1 MTHTAGLTYGRF
13 EPGPVGEAYRQI
25 DVNFGNAGATL
36 ADMARKAA
44 SVPLCFQPG
53 SKWTYPVATDVLGRV
68 VEVVAGKPLDRVF
81 TERIPGPP
89 GMVDTAFGVP
99 TDTAARTCSCHA
111 KTPPARWRRVD
122 APAPSRYSL
131 QAAPPVGEGGD

>member
-53 SKWTYPVATDVLGRV
+53 SKWTYSVATDVLGRV
-68 VEVVAGKPLDRVF
+68 VEVVAGKPLARVF
-81 TERIPGPP
+81 EERILGPL
-89 GMVDTAFGVP
+89 GMVATAFGVP
-99 TDTAARTCSCHA
+99 TDKAARTF
-111 KTPPARWRRVD
+111 ARHEPTASHTLRLT
-122 APAPSRYSL
+122 APMGPK
-131 QAAPPVGEGGD
+131 Q